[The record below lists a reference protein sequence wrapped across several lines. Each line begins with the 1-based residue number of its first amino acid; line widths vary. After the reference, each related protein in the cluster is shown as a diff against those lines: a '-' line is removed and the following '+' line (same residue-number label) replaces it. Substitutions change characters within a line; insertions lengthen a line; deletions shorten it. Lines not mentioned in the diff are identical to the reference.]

1 MARVHKLFRAPRRG
15 WPMEELLLAE
25 AVQDWGFAG
34 CAHARPGGKRQLL
47 LMDRETLDALQL
59 PAGVIRENITV
70 EGLNVNGLQP
80 GEALRVGDALVEVT
94 VPCTPCGLMD
104 KIRMG
109 LRREIRGR
117 RGMMCRVLRGGMIQP
132 GDPIERIP
140 APSTNF
146 AAPAAANSSANS

>member
-1 MARVHKLFRAPRRG
+1 MAHVLKLFRAPRRG

-25 AVQDWGFAG
+25 AVEDVGFAG
-34 CAHARPGGKRQLL
+34 CAHARPGGKRQIL
-47 LMDRETLDALQL
+47 LMDWETLDALEL
-59 PAGVIRENITV
+59 RPGIIRENITT

-80 GEALRVGDALVEVT
+80 GDSLRIGNVFLEAT

-117 RGMMCRVLRGGMIQP
+117 RGMMCRVVRGGMIQA
-132 GDPIERIP
+132 GDSIERILMP
-140 APSTNF
+140 A
-146 AAPAAANSSANS
+146 SAGHALPVSRIT